1 MPLQRFN
8 KSLTVCALALSAQLL
23 GDPVTVNHLSCD
35 AGSINTDSSTI
46 GAHAGW
52 GNAAIAKPAD
62 EPMMVGV
69 KNGRVKGTTNSGSK
83 TTPLKKGTSPK
94 EYELK
99 VKVLSPNQLKTL
111 LDQRLN
117 GSLGENFGQFSNM
130 FFVRSRIDLDTGIAL
145 TTKVPGVIDR
155 ELEPAFANNYKPTLR
170 ELLDAIALETGT
182 RWVYA
187 DRSQVMLSDR
197 PSTEIIDGMAIF
209 DFVPN
214 EHKFTN
220 QMTPAKDWKALEKTN
235 WVMYVPPIAPMAM
248 DYHELGKVSA
258 DDKSKESALIAKTAQ
273 DFALDQYR
281 RAKPDAKLEDLKKTK
296 VGAIDA
302 YYFETPLPPT
312 GPEKVRW
319 RQWHFMI
326 GNQLCYVISTILPDQ
341 DKALW
346 PDVEQMIKTFNT
358 KESSQD
364 SNK

>member
-1 MPLQRFN
+1 MAMSLQRLN
-8 KSLTVCALALSAQLL
+8 KSLTACTLALSTQLICNMTSS
-23 GDPVTVNHLSCD
+23 DTVGNN
-35 AGSINTDSSTI
+35 ASS
-46 GAHAGW
+46 GASGW
-52 GNAAIAKPAD
+52 GNAAIAKPDD

-69 KNGRVKGTTNSGSK
+69 RNGKVRGTTRSGGK

-94 EYELK
+94 EFELK
-99 VKVLSPNQLKTL
+99 VKILNPTQLNAL
-111 LDQRLN
+111 LKQRLN
-117 GSLGENFGQFSNM
+117 GTLGDNFGQFSNM

-145 TTKVPGVIDR
+145 TTKAPGVT
-155 ELEPAFANNYKPTLR
+155 ECQLEPAFAYNYKPTLR

-187 DRSQVMLSDR
+187 DRSQVMVSNS
-197 PSTEIIDGMAIF
+197 PSNEIIDGMAIF

-214 EHKFTN
+214 QHKFTHE
-220 QMTPAKDWKALEKTN
+220 MTPAKDWKAVEKTN
-235 WVMYVPPIAPMAM
+235 WVMYIPPIAPMAM

-258 DDKSKESALIAKTAQ
+258 DDKSKEAALIAKTAQ

-341 DKALW
+341 EKALW
-346 PDVEQMIKTFNT
+346 PDVEQMIKTFNA